1 MPRVFVSMG
10 FLGDEG
16 IEFLLGNNTILVKIG
31 SLDHF
36 LENSV
41 ISEFTEILGDFSE
54 ILESNESCVIL
65 LNTSLL

>member
-1 MPRVFVSMG
+1 MG
-10 FLGDEG
+10 FLGDDG
-16 IEFLLGNNTILVKIG
+16 IEVRLGNNTILVKIG

-36 LENSV
+36 LVNIV
-41 ISEFTEILGDFSE
+41 IRAITEILGDFSE